1 MKKILIIFFSLIL
14 VLTIF
19 NKQILK
25 VIFKYKLSQWVEK
38 DIIIK
43 NIDINYS
50 GQISMD
56 GIQILNVKKNNY
68 KNIFEAEK
76 IIIQFNLNS
85 LLSKRLIIINNLY
98 IEKPTFY
105 LDIVEKVIKN
115 ENNQNQIFFEDNLD
129 LAEKM
134 YKNIKD
140 RIWPK
145 KIVDINFLI
154 IRSKISNPMSYIK
167 LSTFSE
173 ETEVQMSNFE
183 FFRVGNL
190 GGGQHFKDVLK
201 IIFFD
206 IIARIDN
213 FELRKSIEQ
222 IYQL

>member
-115 ENNQNQIFFEDNLD
+115 ENNQNQIFFEDNLG

-145 KIVDINFLI
+145 KIVDLNFLI

-183 FFRVGNL
+183 FFRVGNS

>member
-115 ENNQNQIFFEDNLD
+115 ENNQNQIFFEDNLG

-145 KIVDINFLI
+145 KIVDLNFLI

-183 FFRVGNL
+183 FFRVGNS
-190 GGGQHFKDVLK
+190 GGGQHFKDVQK

>member
-56 GIQILNVKKNNY
+56 GIQILNVEKNNY

-115 ENNQNQIFFEDNLD
+115 ENNQNQIFFEDNLG

-145 KIVDINFLI
+145 KL
-154 IRSKISNPMSYIK
+154 
-167 LSTFSE
+167 
-173 ETEVQMSNFE
+173 
-183 FFRVGNL
+183 
-190 GGGQHFKDVLK
+190 
-201 IIFFD
+201 
-206 IIARIDN
+206 
-213 FELRKSIEQ
+213 
-222 IYQL
+222 